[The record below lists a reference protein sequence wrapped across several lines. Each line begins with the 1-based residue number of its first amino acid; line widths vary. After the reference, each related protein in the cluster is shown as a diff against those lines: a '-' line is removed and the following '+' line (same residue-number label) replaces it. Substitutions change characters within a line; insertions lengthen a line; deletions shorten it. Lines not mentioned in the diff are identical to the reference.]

1 MIIERE
7 QDVTAA
13 ALAVMERTTDPRLR
27 QIMVS
32 LVKHLH
38 GFVRDVRLTEKEF
51 RDATA
56 IVAELGKL
64 TTDTHNEVV
73 LMAGSL
79 GVSPLVCLLNNGDQG
94 NTETDQSLLGPFW
107 RLNSPRVENGG
118 SIVRSETPGAPLF
131 VSGRVVDRDGRPVAG
146 AEVDVWHASP
156 VGLYEN
162 QDPDQADMN
171 LRGKFTTDQDGR
183 FAFRSVM
190 MVGYPIPT
198 NGVVGRLLE
207 AQSRHPYRPAHLHA
221 LIFKPGFK
229 VLISQVY
236 DPADPHI
243 DSDVQFGVTQALI
256 GKFQRHD
263 TPHPTARDVPT
274 PWYSLDHTYRL
285 EAGEAVLP
293 RPPIKYGG
301 PAGRRTPAKPASLD

>member
-56 IVAELGKL
+56 VIAELGKL

-162 QDPDQADMN
+162 QDPEQADMN
-171 LRGKFTTDQDGR
+171 LRGKFTTDAEGR
-183 FAFRSVM
+183 FSFRSVM

-236 DPADPHI
+236 DPTDPHI
-243 DSDVQFGVTQALI
+243 DSDVQFGVTQALL

-263 TPHPTARDVPT
+263 TPHPTARDVIA

-293 RPPIKYGG
+293 RPPIK
-301 PAGRRTPAKPASLD
+301 

>member
-13 ALAVMERTTDPRLR
+13 ALAEMARTADPRLR
-27 QIMVS
+27 EIMVA
-32 LVKHLH
+32 LVRHLH
-38 GFVRDVRLTEKEF
+38 GFVRDTRLTEAEF
-51 RDATA
+51 REATA
-56 IVAELGKL
+56 ILAEMGRL
-64 TTDTHNEVV
+64 TNDTHNEFV

-79 GVSPLVCLLNNGDQG
+79 GVSSLVCLLNNGDAG

-118 SIVRSETPGAPLF
+118 SIVRSDTPVAPLF
-131 VSGRVVDRDGRPVAG
+131 VSGRVIDKAGHPVAG

-162 QDPDQADMN
+162 QDPGQADMN
-171 LRGKFTTDQDGR
+171 LRGKLTTDADGR
-183 FAFRSVM
+183 FSFRSVM
-190 MVGYPIPT
+190 FVGYPIPT
-198 NGVVGRLLE
+198 DGVVGRLLK
-207 AQSRHPYRPAHLHA
+207 AQSRYPYRPAHLHA

-236 DPADPHI
+236 DPGDPNI
-243 DSDVQFGVTQALI
+243 DSDTQFGVTRALI
-256 GKFQRHD
+256 GNFVRHD
-263 TPHPTARDVPT
+263 APHPSARDTAT

-293 RPPIKYGG
+293 RAPIK
-301 PAGRRTPAKPASLD
+301 

>member
-1 MIIERE
+1 MIIARE
-7 QDVTAA
+7 QDVTTA
-13 ALAVMERTTDPRLR
+13 ALAVMERTSDPRMR
-27 QIMVS
+27 QIMIS

-56 IVAELGKL
+56 VIAELGKL

-118 SIVRSETPGAPLF
+118 SIVRSATPGAPLF
-131 VSGRVVDRDGRPVAG
+131 VNGRVVDQDGSPVAG
-146 AEVDVWHASP
+146 ADVDVWHASP

-162 QDPDQADMN
+162 QDPEQADMN
-171 LRGKFTTDQDGR
+171 LRGKLTTDADGR

-198 NGVVGRLLE
+198 DGVVGRLLT
-207 AQSRHPYRPAHLHA
+207 AQGRHPYRPAHLHA

-229 VLISQVY
+229 VLISQIY
-236 DPADPHI
+236 DPNDPHI

-256 GKFQRHD
+256 GNFMRHE
-263 TPHPTARDVPT
+263 TPHPTAREVT
-274 PWYSLDHTYRL
+274 APWYSLDHTYRL

-293 RPPIKYGG
+293 RPPIK
-301 PAGRRTPAKPASLD
+301 

>member
-13 ALAVMERTTDPRLR
+13 ALAAMARTADPRMR
-27 QIMVS
+27 EIMVS

-38 GFVRDVRLTEKEF
+38 GFVRDVRLTEAEF
-51 RDATA
+51 REATA
-56 IVAELGKL
+56 ILAEMGRL
-64 TTDTHNEVV
+64 TTDTHNEFV
-73 LMAGSL
+73 LMSGSL
-79 GVSPLVCLLNNGDQG
+79 GVSSLVCLLNNGDGG

-107 RLNSPRVENGG
+107 RLNSPRVENEG
-118 SIVRSETPGAPLF
+118 SIVRSDTPGPPLF
-131 VSGRVVDRDGRPVAG
+131 VSGRVLDRDGRPVAG

-162 QDPDQADMN
+162 QDPEQADMN
-171 LRGKFTTDQDGR
+171 LRGKFLTDADGR

-190 MVGYPIPT
+190 FVGYPIPT
-198 NGVVGRLLE
+198 DGVVGRLLQ

-229 VLISQVY
+229 TLISQVY
-236 DPADPHI
+236 DPADRNI
-243 DSDVQFGVTQALI
+243 ESDAQFGVTRALI
-256 GKFQRHD
+256 GKFVRHD
-263 TPHPTARDVPT
+263 EPHPIARDVAAR
-274 PWYSLDHTYRL
+274 WYSLDHTYRL

-293 RPPIKYGG
+293 RPPIK
-301 PAGRRTPAKPASLD
+301 

>member
-1 MIIERE
+1 MVIERE
-7 QDVTAA
+7 KDVTAA
-13 ALAVMERTTDPRLR
+13 ALAVMERTSDPRLR
-27 QIMVS
+27 EIMVA

-38 GFVRDVRLTEKEF
+38 AFVRDVRLTEKEF
-51 RDATA
+51 RDAAA

-79 GVSPLVCLLNNGDQG
+79 GVSSLVCLLNNGDQG
-94 NTETDQSLLGPFW
+94 NTETDHSLLGPFW
-107 RLNSPRVENGG
+107 RLNSPRVENSG
-118 SIVRSETPGAPLF
+118 SIVRSQTPGATLF
-131 VSGRVVDRDGRPVAG
+131 VSGRVIGKDGRPVAG

-162 QDPDQADMN
+162 QDPEQADMN
-171 LRGKFTTDQDGR
+171 LRGKFTTDSDGR
-183 FAFRSVM
+183 FSFRSVM

-198 NGVVGRLLE
+198 DGVVGRLLE
-207 AQSRHPYRPAHLHA
+207 AQGRHPYRPAHLHA

-236 DPADPHI
+236 DPSDPHI

-256 GKFQRHD
+256 GKFVRHD
-263 TPHPTARDVPT
+263 TPHPTVKDATV

-293 RPPIKYGG
+293 RAPI
-301 PAGRRTPAKPASLD
+301 R

>member
-1 MIIERE
+1 MIIARE
-7 QDVTAA
+7 QDVTTA
-13 ALAVMERTTDPRLR
+13 ALAAMERTSDPRMR

-56 IVAELGKL
+56 VIAELGKL

-131 VSGRVVDRDGRPVAG
+131 VNARVVDKDGVPVAG

-162 QDPDQADMN
+162 QDPEQADMN
-171 LRGKFTTDQDGR
+171 LRGKFTTDADGR

-198 NGVVGRLLE
+198 NGVVGRLLQ
-207 AQSRHPYRPAHLHA
+207 AQGRHPYRPAHLHA

-236 DPADPHI
+236 DPNDPHI
-243 DSDVQFGVTQALI
+243 DSDVQFGVTRALI
-256 GKFQRHD
+256 GKFVRHE
-263 TPHPTARDVPT
+263 TAHPTAPDVAM

-293 RPPIKYGG
+293 RPPIK
-301 PAGRRTPAKPASLD
+301 